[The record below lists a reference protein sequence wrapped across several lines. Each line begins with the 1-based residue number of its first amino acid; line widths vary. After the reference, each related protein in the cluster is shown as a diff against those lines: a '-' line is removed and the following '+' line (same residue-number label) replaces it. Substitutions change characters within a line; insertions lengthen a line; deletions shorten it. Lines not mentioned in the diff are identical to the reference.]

1 MALPRDFAQLTRFA
15 QPEDSKWDDVFI
27 TWAKVRRPPSLCTR
41 ARDYVC
47 RRIFCVKLP
56 RQDFSIDDN
65 AVTISFPPGC
75 VAPANAAGL
84 AKALSSKRRPHVTTV
99 DLQVL
104 CVCDRL
110 CAPLFVM
117 QSQSNPLGDAGCRR
131 ILAVMPAV
139 FPMLQVC

>member
-27 TWAKVRRPPSLCTR
+27 TWAKVRQPPSLCTR

-104 CVCDRL
+104 AVT
-110 CAPLFVM
+110 VVV
-117 QSQSNPLGDAGCRR
+117 RR
-131 ILAVMPAV
+131 CL
-139 FPMLQVC
+139 